1 MLTITKNFE
10 YRGREFGLTVIVNE
24 ENNTVLRVII
34 NDDGLEFPFATK
46 PFEKAAEFL
55 SEEFG
60 GEVEEALQALKSVY
74 DFSELQTTE
83 TVEKIELQEKKE
95 KKARKP
101 REKQEKTPK
110 NVKNKEKLLMTFE
123 LAKGPV
129 TRTVQ
134 VKSIEEGATPI
145 DVEEVQLDEIHV
157 LRIEKY
163 SAKNRTSTLINKE
176 TGEKLIAN
184 VSLINAIYKYAEITG
199 MDFRQA
205 DKYIKQKRGLK
216 VPGKKPKEE
225 TQNTVIE

>member
-10 YRGREFGLTVIVNE
+10 YRGKEFGLTVIVNE
-24 ENNTVLRVII
+24 ENNTVSRVIV

-60 GEVEEALQALKSVY
+60 GEVEEALQVLKSVY
-74 DFSELQTTE
+74 DFSGLQTTE
-83 TVEKIELQEKKE
+83 TVEKIEPQE
-95 KKARKP
+95 KKARKL

-134 VKSIEEGATPI
+134 VKSIKEGVTPI

-216 VPGKKPKEE
+216 VPGKKPKEK